1 MAKSERAFGTVMPA
15 LVSFFYLEL
24 GDVAKSMEW
33 AEKADDVRVSMI
45 LFAKVVPADDR
56 YRSDPRY
63 QALLAKLG
71 LAD

>member
-1 MAKSERAFGTVMPA
+1 
-15 LVSFFYLEL
+15 
-24 GDVAKSMEW
+24 
-33 AEKADDVRVSMI
+33 MI

-71 LAD
+71 LAH